1 MNNLIIVSL
10 IMLGVSVILF
20 VFGYKFISQRELRD
34 AVLTVGAVCLSLAI
48 YVSGQGIR
56 ELQAAKKVQTEVSTT
71 DTYDVETSATE
82 YIDG

>member
-20 VFGYKFISQRELRD
+20 VFGYNFISQRELRD
-34 AVLTVGAVCLSLAI
+34 AVLTVGVVCFSLAI
-48 YVSGQGIR
+48 YVSGQGVR
-56 ELQAAKKVQTEVSTT
+56 QLQEAKKVQADVYTT
-71 DTYDVETSATE
+71 NEYDVETSATE